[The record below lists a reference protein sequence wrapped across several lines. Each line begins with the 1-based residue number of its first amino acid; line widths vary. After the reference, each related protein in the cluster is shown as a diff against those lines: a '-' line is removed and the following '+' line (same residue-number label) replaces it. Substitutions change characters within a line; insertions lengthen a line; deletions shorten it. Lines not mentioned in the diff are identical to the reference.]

1 LKRKLWLINFVLL
14 GLLGW
19 SGWELRQRHFEARQR
34 ELRMFGRPMQSA
46 AKPLATPATVPQ
58 PVTATNY
65 LEVAEK
71 LLFSRDRNSTVV
83 IEIAPP
89 QPMPDLP
96 RAHGLMAFGG
106 DPTIV
111 LSEKAGGRQ
120 RGYRAGE
127 TIGPFK
133 LLALKDGNVIFEW
146 EGQQIE
152 RRVEDILVRSAP
164 AIEPEPAPA
173 ASAPPPAASATTVL
187 SSETAKAAPGVE
199 LGKQERACNPGDAS
213 PPGAFVDGMR
223 KVVSQTPFGDSCRW
237 VPVK

>member
-1 LKRKLWLINFVLL
+1 LKRKLWLINLVLL

-19 SGWELRQRHFEARQR
+19 TGWELRQSYLAARQR
-34 ELRMFGRPMQSA
+34 EIRMFGQSLEA
-46 AKPLATPATVPQ
+46 APKPLATPSAVPQ
-58 PVTATNY
+58 PVPATNY

-71 LLFSRDRNSTVV
+71 LLFSPDRNATVV
-83 IEIAPP
+83 IEVAPP
-89 QPMPDLP
+89 KPMPDLP

-111 LSEKAGGRQ
+111 LSEKSGGRQ

-127 TIGPFK
+127 SIGPFK
-133 LLALKDGNVIFEW
+133 VVAVKDGNVVFEW

-164 AIEPEPAPA
+164 AIEATPAPPSNAAPA
-173 ASAPPPAASATTVL
+173 AAPATTVL

-199 LGKQERACNPGDAS
+199 LRQQERACNPGDTS
-213 PPGAFVDGMR
+213 PPGSVVDGMR
-223 KVVSQTPFGDSCRW
+223 KVVTKTPFGDSCRW

>member
-1 LKRKLWLINFVLL
+1 MKRKLWALNFVLL
-14 GLLGW
+14 GLLGLT
-19 SGWELRQRHFEARQR
+19 GWQIRQSYFEARER
-34 ELRMFGRPMQSA
+34 EIRMFGRPVQDAPKPLSAPSA
-46 AKPLATPATVPQ
+46 APQ
-58 PVTATNY
+58 PVTAANY

-89 QPMPDLP
+89 KPMPDLP

-133 LLALKDGNVIFEW
+133 LLAVADGNVIFEW

-152 RRVEDILVRSAP
+152 RRIEEILVRSAP
-164 AIEPEPAPA
+164 PIEAEPAPA
-173 ASAPPPAASATTVL
+173 ASAAPAPAAGTTVL
-187 SSETAKAAPGVE
+187 ASETAKAAPGVE
-199 LGKQERACNPGDAS
+199 LGKQERACNPGDTSA
-213 PPGAFVDGMR
+213 PGAVVDGMR
-223 KVVSQTPFGDSCRW
+223 KVVSKTPFGESCRW

>member
-1 LKRKLWLINFVLL
+1 
-14 GLLGW
+14 
-19 SGWELRQRHFEARQR
+19 
-34 ELRMFGRPMQSA
+34 
-46 AKPLATPATVPQ
+46 VPQ
-58 PVTATNY
+58 PVPATNY

-71 LLFSRDRNSTVV
+71 LLFSPDRNATVV
-83 IEIAPP
+83 IEVAPP
-89 QPMPDLP
+89 KPMPDLP

-111 LSEKAGGRQ
+111 LSEKSGGRQ

-127 TIGPFK
+127 SIGPFK
-133 LLALKDGNVIFEW
+133 VVAVKDGNVVFEW

-164 AIEPEPAPA
+164 AIEATPAPPSNAAPA
-173 ASAPPPAASATTVL
+173 AAPATTVL

-199 LGKQERACNPGDAS
+199 LRQQERACNPGDTS
-213 PPGAFVDGMR
+213 PPGSVVDGMR
-223 KVVSQTPFGDSCRW
+223 KVVTKTPFGDSCRW